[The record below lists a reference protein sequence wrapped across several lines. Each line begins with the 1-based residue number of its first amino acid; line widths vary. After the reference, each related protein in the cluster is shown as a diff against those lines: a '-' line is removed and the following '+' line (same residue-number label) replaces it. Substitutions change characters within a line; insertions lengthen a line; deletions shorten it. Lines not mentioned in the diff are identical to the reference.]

1 MDELPP
7 RRRLHHGIRRE
18 FARAIARYY
27 RLHPEKLDDP
37 DREEGTNALL
47 KMLED
52 VLKVVDLFNRWM
64 FEQGYGQAAPA
75 ETSTLRS

>member
-52 VLKVVDLFNRWM
+52 VLKVVDLFEIGDMPERRKLDKPLD
-64 FEQGYGQAAPA
+64 E
-75 ETSTLRS
+75 